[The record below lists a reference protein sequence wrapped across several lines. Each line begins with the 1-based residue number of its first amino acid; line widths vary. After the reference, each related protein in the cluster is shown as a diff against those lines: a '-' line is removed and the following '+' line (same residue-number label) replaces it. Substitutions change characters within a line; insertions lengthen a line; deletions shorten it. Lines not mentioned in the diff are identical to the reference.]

1 MGLLFTSDRVRTR
14 VSSMPGEWDTASE
27 PGGSRTNTKIR
38 TDAMGQQ
45 QVLTSRQ
52 ELDDL
57 TLTRVWDSE
66 RDPALWVELA
76 RGNAFEDTS
85 IALTFLDADGVPV
98 GAPDTYV
105 RCAVA
110 SYKKSGADANA
121 DGSDPVKLTV
131 VWTIGGK
138 A

>member
-1 MGLLFTSDRVRTR
+1 MGLLFTSDRVRVR
-14 VSSMPGEWDTASE
+14 VSTMPGEWDTASE

-45 QVLTSRQ
+45 VVLASRQ
-52 ELDDL
+52 EFDDL

-66 RDPALWVELA
+66 RDPALWAELA
-76 RGNAFEDTS
+76 RGNAFEGSS
-85 IALTFLDADGVPV
+85 IAFTHLDADGDPV

-105 RCAVA
+105 RCTVQ
-110 SYKKSGADANA
+110 SYKRSGADANA
-121 DGSDPVKLTV
+121 NGSEPVKLTV
-131 VWTIGGK
+131 VWTVGGK